1 MVYAQFEGAEAS
13 QLNAVTKGND
23 SASLRLFAQVGNYQ
37 VPEQTASNTKGSNYS
52 DEKSALKKDI
62 EKMLNHFGIDDSQ
75 QQKPKPI
82 DPGHCPPWM
91 TPGKP
96 EKHPDKPNPT
106 EVKPDKYP
114 DKHPDKYPDKPGG
127 KPWSPELGVCAPG
140 SPYKINCFE
149 EKSKPR
155 SK

>member
-13 QLNAVTKGND
+13 QLNAATRGSD
-23 SASLRLFAQVGNYQ
+23 SVSSRMFAEVGNYQ
-37 VPEQTASNTKGSNYS
+37 VVEQSVSNTKGSNYS
-52 DEKSALKKDI
+52 AEKSAVKKDI
-62 EKMLNHFGIDDSQ
+62 EKMLNHFGIDDAQ

-96 EKHPDKPNPT
+96 
-106 EVKPDKYP
+106 DKYP

-127 KPWSPELGVCAPG
+127 KPWNPELGVCAPG
-140 SPYKINCFE
+140 SPYKINCFD
-149 EKSKPR
+149 EKDSKL
-155 SK
+155 KTK